1 MVNKQLNIGI
11 IGLGTVGSGV
21 VETLEKKNNYFKRKY
36 NLEINILGIAA
47 KSKNLKAKRWVIF
60 NGEIEASNIPPH
72 WHAWLHK
79 SIDNPPLGYSHKYK
93 WQKNHK
99 PNMTGTSDAYFPS
112 SHPLS
117 KNYDP
122 EKKEEE
128 YKSWTPN

>member
-1 MVNKQLNIGI
+1 MYFFLAALAKIKF
-11 IGLGTVGSGV
+11 GS
-21 VETLEKKNNYFKRKY
+21 K
-36 NLEINILGIAA
+36 NILEDLIVF
-47 KSKNLKAKRWVIF
+47 KDLKAKRWVIF

-79 SIDNPPLGYSHKYK
+79 SIDNPPLDYSHKYK

>member
-1 MVNKQLNIGI
+1 MS
-11 IGLGTVGSGV
+11 LGTKIYTWLKGNLVGSDDLGN
-21 VETLEKKNNYFKRKY
+21 KYYSSSKDFKD
-36 NLEINILGIAA
+36 
-47 KSKNLKAKRWVIF
+47 LKAKRWVMF
-60 NGEIEASNIPPH
+60 NGEVEASNIPPH

-79 SIDNPPLGYSHKYK
+79 SIDNPPIDYSHKYK

-122 EKKEEE
+122 EKKEKE